1 MSLIGIVAIS
11 VLAALFLFTLLAGLA
26 VLIWLAMRLRK
37 DLTAAQQQA
46 AAVYAETQKLL
57 QSHQAESR
65 TSIESA
71 KSSFG
76 AIRNEVK
83 TSLEGQQGAW
93 KAATETQT
101 KELRA
106 TLDQFKADIG
116 VAISKINADALQT
129 VAVRLTNVSIR
140 AEKAISVFQELI
152 LSAGNPGPSDLPDE
166 AFAPE
171 ESQFAGPP
179 SAYSVSPTAR
189 MDQEADMVEQA
200 SQLTESL
207 AEV

>member
-26 VLIWLAMRLRK
+26 VLIWLALRVRK
-37 DLTAAQQQA
+37 EIASLS
-46 AAVYAETQKLL
+46 AVYAETQKLL

-83 TSLEGQQGAW
+83 TALDGQQ
-93 KAATETQT
+93 KAAEQALADHQKALTV
-101 KELRA
+101 
-106 TLDQFKADIG
+106 TLDGFRREMQA
-116 VAISKINADALQT
+116 AIAKINAEALQT
-129 VAVRLTNVSIR
+129 VAVRLTQVCVR
-140 AEKAISVFQELI
+140 AEKAIGVLQQLI
-152 LSAGNPGPSDLPDE
+152 LETEKSPGAQYGDE
-166 AFAPE
+166 EFAPE
-171 ESQFAGPP
+171 ESTFGAPP
-179 SAYSVSPTAR
+179 SGYSRSQTAR
-189 MDQEADMVEQA
+189 MDDEADVTQLAE
-200 SQLTESL
+200 QLTESP